1 MVQFTLMQFD
11 AKLNSQ
17 IDMIIVQTFQPNLM
31 K

>member
-17 IDMIIVQTFQPNLM
+17 IDMIMVQTFQPNLM